1 MASNTTLCH
10 LLLWQLSF
18 AIHKFQLIFDN
29 FVSLHRKLHLSG
41 MVWEKVVNESYD
53 KQANVIDDL
62 KEDVE
67 KFKCEAQYWE
77 NAYLN
82 LVKKVGV

>member
-1 MASNTTLCH
+1 MDNIRQVRNGNDGLSMCTSNCH
-10 LLLWQLSF
+10 LYKKQKIQ
-18 AIHKFQLIFDN
+18 AD
-29 FVSLHRKLHLSG
+29 SLGFWSG
-41 MVWEKVVNESYD
+41 EKVVNESYD

-62 KEDVE
+62 TEDVE

-82 LVKKVGV
+82 LVKKVGVQQ